1 MIKSTIITI
10 QIIAFIIQI
19 FCFIPAIDENAKR
32 QYGRWF
38 GIRIDSF
45 IWNKLVVLMCLIIL
59 SLSIIIR
66 IWS

>member
-1 MIKSTIITI
+1 MIKSIIMII
-10 QIIAFIIQI
+10 QIIVFIIQI
-19 FCFIPAIDENAKR
+19 FCFIPVISENAKR

-38 GIRIDSF
+38 GVKIDSL
-45 IWNKLVVLMCLIIL
+45 IWNQLVILMCLIIL

>member
-1 MIKSTIITI
+1 MIKSIIMMI

-19 FCFIPAIDENAKR
+19 FCFIPVVSENAKR